1 MEKRAKGKLQQAI
14 IVDQQLTWR
23 FAASYL
29 LESAYYNVTPIKAD
43 QLQNCLTKNGDIID
57 LALIQIDEHSQA
69 SQLIELI
76 QQCQQK
82 QVATIFAIDA
92 IQLSALYKLYELR
105 PNGLILTRRIE
116 QLSVAIQKLSQ
127 QQRFCANN
135 LTRLVTE
142 YQHFLLSTPSPLHAA
157 IKSGIYFD
165 GKRLHFCG
173 KHQDMEQ
180 LEINRLL
187 QHSNQQLLHPKKQPT
202 LH

>member
-1 MEKRAKGKLQQAI
+1 MAKATQLQAI

-29 LESAYYNVTPIKAD
+29 LEAAYYNVTPIQAE
-43 QLQNCLTKNGDIID
+43 QLQSCLDKNGDIID
-57 LALIQIDEHSQA
+57 LALIQIDEHTPA
-69 SQLIELI
+69 NRLTELLR
-76 QQCQQK
+76 QCQQK

-92 IQLSALYKLYELR
+92 IQLSTLYHLYEQR
-105 PNGLILTRRIE
+105 PNGLILTKRIE
-116 QLSVAIQKLSQ
+116 QLSAAIEKLSQ

-157 IKSGIYFD
+157 IKAGIYFD
-165 GKRLHFCG
+165 GKCLHFCG
-173 KHQDMEQ
+173 KHQDTQQ
-180 LEINRLL
+180 LDIERLL
-187 QHSNQQLLHPKKQPT
+187 QHSNQQLLHPQRLPT